1 MAEFHFAEKWDI
13 EVVDY
18 SADVMAGDRDN
29 RINRPAL
36 TRDMYGTI
44 INLYLTTT

>member
-1 MAEFHFAEKWDI
+1 MAEFNFSEKRDI
-13 EVVDY
+13 EVVDF
-18 SADVMAGDRDN
+18 STDVMAGDRDN
-29 RINRPAL
+29 RINRPVL